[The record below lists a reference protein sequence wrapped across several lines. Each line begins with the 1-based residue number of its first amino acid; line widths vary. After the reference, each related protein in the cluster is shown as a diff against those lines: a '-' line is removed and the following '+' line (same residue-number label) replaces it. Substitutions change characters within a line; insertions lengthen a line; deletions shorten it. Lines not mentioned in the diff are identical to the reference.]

1 MFSSVCFDLN
11 NDREIST
18 TDIDLQ
24 RRTATHRCEFSPQIL
39 EASRCEHRPEMN
51 KISASWNCPEARTS
65 RGQRPSAQF
74 LLTISLSL
82 KIEAPIDQ
90 LRDAP
95 PFEKIGAVNPLV
107 PLQDHDVKGITL
119 RPSL

>member
-11 NDREIST
+11 NYREKST
-18 TDIDLQ
+18 TDIGLQ

-51 KISASWNCPEARTS
+51 RISASWNCPEARTS
-65 RGQRPSAQF
+65 RGPRPSAQF

-95 PFEKIGAVNPLV
+95 PFAKIGAVNPLV
-107 PLQDHDVKGITL
+107 PLQDHDFKGITQ